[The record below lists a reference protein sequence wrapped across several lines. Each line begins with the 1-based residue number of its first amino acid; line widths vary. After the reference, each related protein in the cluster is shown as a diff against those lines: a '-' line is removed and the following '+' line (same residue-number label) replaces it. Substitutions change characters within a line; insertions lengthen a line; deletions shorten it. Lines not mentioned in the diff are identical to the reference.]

1 MSKKNRIRKGHPLVA
16 REYGFKFIPQNE
28 FRGSVTFTLPY
39 AGAIRIRFKG
49 LPVTQALSLTLADTP
64 SNARRLNKAM
74 GASQIAGSN
83 RSRRSKSSNRWSRK
97 LCGAAT
103 KMNPS
108 AA

>member
-39 AGAIRIRFKG
+39 AGATRIRFKG
-49 LPVTQALSLTLADTP
+49 LPITQALSLTLADTP

-74 GASQIAGSN
+74 AASQIDSKIRSSGSN
-83 RSRRSKSSNRWSRK
+83 RSKR
-97 LCGAAT
+97 
-103 KMNPS
+103 
-108 AA
+108 